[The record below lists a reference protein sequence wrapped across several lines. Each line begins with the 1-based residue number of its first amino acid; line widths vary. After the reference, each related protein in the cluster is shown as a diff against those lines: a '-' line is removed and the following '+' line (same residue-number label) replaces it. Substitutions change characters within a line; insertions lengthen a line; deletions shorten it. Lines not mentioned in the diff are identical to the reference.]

1 MKNLTQYLKSNIF
14 IGDSMN
20 FNYKILI
27 DTREKE
33 LKHITDK
40 FKVNDI
46 DIEYKKL
53 DVGDYKIQVTEL
65 DGEPINYSPRVVIER
80 KANLNELI
88 ANLLGEKD
96 QDSKTRLHRELDRSL
111 QNKTRLI
118 ILIEDLDWYNKLLTG
133 DYISKVNPKAI
144 RGMIM
149 SLEAKYPNVSIVGID
164 KGQSASYIHTT
175 LYYHLRQ
182 KLKEFKGI

>member
-1 MKNLTQYLKSNIF
+1 MDF
-14 IGDSMN
+14 E
-20 FNYKILI
+20 YKILI

-40 FKVNDI
+40 LQSNNIPVQYI
-46 DIEYKKL
+46 GL
-53 DVGDYKIQVTEL
+53 VVGDYRIQATSL
-65 DGEPINYSPRVVIER
+65 DGNEMNYSPRVVIER

-96 QDSKTRLHRELDRSL
+96 QCGKTRLHRELDRSL
-111 QNKTRLI
+111 DSKTKLI
-118 ILIEDLDWYNKLLTG
+118 ILIEDLDWYNKLLRG
-133 DYISKVNPKAI
+133 DYISQVNPKAA

-149 SLEAKYPNVSIVGID
+149 SLEAKYPNVKIIGID
-164 KGQSASYIHTT
+164 KKESASYIHTT

-182 KLKEFKGI
+182 ELKNFKELGTWA